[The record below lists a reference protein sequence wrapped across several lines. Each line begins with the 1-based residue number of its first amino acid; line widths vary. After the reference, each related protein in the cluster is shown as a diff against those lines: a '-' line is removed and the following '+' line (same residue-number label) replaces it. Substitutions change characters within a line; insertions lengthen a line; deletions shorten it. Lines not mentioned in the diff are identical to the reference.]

1 MGGAVVPEAAAGAV
15 EVVAPPVHRSGSFAG
30 NGRLD
35 LLARDAATAELFV
48 FPHRGVW
55 DGAKTFGE
63 PVKVGEGFDNVLWL
77 GAGDFTGNGYADVVV
92 ISTDEQALVYLNQ
105 GGLNGMDT
113 FAAPLRFG
121 GKLPEVTYDTIAL
134 GDLTGD
140 GRADIIGRLQGTGEV
155 HRIINRSAAGGQE
168 MFAPPAP
175 FAVLDPSDI
184 PVGLADVTASGYE
197 DLLVLHA
204 GGELSALEVYAGG
217 RGEDGEPAGGAV
229 SHRLG
234 GGWGFE
240 TNRVI
245 TLTDIDGD
253 GHPDLLCLLHD
264 GTLVVHRHS
273 GAFDAGAPAATFL
286 PPVPLGDG
294 FGRFDI
300 IS

>member
-1 MGGAVVPEAAAGAV
+1 MEPVTE
-15 EVVAPPVHRSGSFAG
+15 EVIAPPVHRSGSFCG

-35 LLARDAATAELFV
+35 ILARDPGTSELFV
-48 FPHRGVW
+48 FPHQGDW
-55 DGAKTFGE
+55 DGPKTFGD

-92 ISTDEQALVYLNQ
+92 ISKDEQALVYLNQ

-140 GRADIIGRLQGTGEV
+140 GRVDIVGRLQGTGEV
-155 HRIINRSAAGGQE
+155 HRIINRSAAGGEE
-168 MFAPPAP
+168 MFAPPLP
-175 FAVLDPSDI
+175 FAVLDETDI
-184 PVGLADVTASGYE
+184 PVGLADVTGSGYE

-204 GGELSALEVYAGG
+204 SGELSAYEVYAHG
-217 RGEDGEPAGGAV
+217 RGEEGEPVREGVWHA
-229 SHRLG
+229 LG
-234 GGWGFE
+234 TGWDLE
-240 TNRVI
+240 TNRVLTI
-245 TLTDIDGD
+245 TDIDGD
-253 GHPDLLCLLHD
+253 GHPDLLGLRHD

-273 GAFDAGAPAATFL
+273 GAFDADAPGATFL
-286 PPVPLGDG
+286 PPRSLGDG
-294 FGRFDI
+294 WGRFDI